1 MRRDRWQRR
10 LLRAVLGLALLA
22 VAAGVSLALMTPPV
36 APGLGDAIRGA
47 LPGAAAANPVT
58 AVLLDFRGYDT
69 LLEMAVLTAALAG
82 VWSLGRAHRT
92 RPTNPSPVLIGLTRV
107 IAPLFP
113 MICGYLLWVGA
124 DGPGGA
130 FQAGAV
136 LATAAVLYVLSE
148 RRPGPRLPEQ
158 PMRAGAVAG
167 LGVFLAVA
175 LGVMAGG
182 GRFLEY
188 PAPLGGAL
196 LLLIETAAAVAIAL
210 ILAGLFIGGRPGGSD
225 G

>member
-1 MRRDRWQRR
+1 MKTDRWQTL
-10 LLRAVLGLALLA
+10 LLRPVLALALAA
-22 VAAGVSLALMTPPV
+22 VAAGVVLALMTPPV
-36 APGLGDAIRGA
+36 APGLGRAIGA
-47 LPGAAAANPVT
+47 VLPQSAAANPVT

-69 LLEMAVLTAALAG
+69 LLEMAVLTAAMAG

-92 RPTNPSPVLIGLTRV
+92 RPTQPSPVLIGLTRV
-107 IAPLFP
+107 LAPLFP

-124 DGPGGA
+124 EGPGGA

-136 LATAAVLYVLSE
+136 LATAAVLYVLSGS
-148 RRPGPRLPEQ
+148 RPGPRLPEQ
-158 PMRAGAVAG
+158 PLRAGAVAG

-175 LGVMAGG
+175 LGVMLPG

-188 PAPLGGAL
+188 PAELGGTL
-196 LLLIETAAAVAIAL
+196 ILLIEAAATIAIAL
-210 ILAGLFIGGRPGGSD
+210 ILAGLFIGGRPGGAD

>member
-1 MRRDRWQRR
+1 MRADRWQRR
-10 LLRAVLGLALLA
+10 LLSALLGLALLA
-22 VAAGVSLALMTPPV
+22 VAAGVSLALMTAPV
-36 APGLGDAIRGA
+36 APGLGDAIHEA
-47 LPGAAAANPVT
+47 LPRAAAENPVT

-92 RPTNPSPVLIGLTRV
+92 LPTNPSPVLLGLTRL

-148 RRPGPRLPEQ
+148 RRRGPRLPEQ

-188 PAPLGGAL
+188 PAHLGGGL
-196 LLLIETAAAVAIAL
+196 LLLIETAATVAIAL
-210 ILAGLFIGGRPGGSD
+210 ILAGLFIGGRPGGAD